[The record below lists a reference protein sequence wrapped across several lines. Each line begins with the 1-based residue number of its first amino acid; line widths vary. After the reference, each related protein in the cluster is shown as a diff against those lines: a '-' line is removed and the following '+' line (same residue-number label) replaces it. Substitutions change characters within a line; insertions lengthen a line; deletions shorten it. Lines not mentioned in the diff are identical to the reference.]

1 MNYIV
6 KKISLL
12 GVFVSL
18 GVTLGYGFSYIPN
31 IELVT
36 ATVFISGFLLG
47 IRAGFLVGLL
57 TESIYSLFNPYGAA
71 APPLFIAQVVSM
83 SITGMMGGIIGK
95 GNMGFKKRDLITF
108 GLAGLISTVIFASLT
123 TLSFLIFTGL
133 SLKKL
138 LGSFIYGLGFY
149 ITHIVSNTIIFI
161 LIVPLILNVLRK
173 RISPFT
179 PRTAGETP

>member
-1 MNYIV
+1 MNSIV

-95 GNMGFKKRDLITF
+95 GNMGFKKRDLIIF
-108 GLAGLISTVIFASLT
+108 GLAGLVSTLIFASLT

-138 LGSFIYGLGFY
+138 LGIGLGFY

-161 LIVPLILNVLRK
+161 LIVPLILKVLRK

-179 PRTAGETP
+179 PTTAGETP